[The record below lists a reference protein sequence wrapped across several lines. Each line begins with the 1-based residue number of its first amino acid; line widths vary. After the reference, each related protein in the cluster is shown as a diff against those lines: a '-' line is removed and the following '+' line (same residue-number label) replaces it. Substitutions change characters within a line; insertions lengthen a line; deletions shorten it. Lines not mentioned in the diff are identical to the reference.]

1 MKKLL
6 LALPLLLAVVMVGCK
21 KPQKDDPTK
30 IQSLTLRPEKATIA
44 EGGDISLTVIAQPAG
59 LKGEYTWASSDTTV
73 AAVDKDGNVY
83 GISAGTAYI
92 TVTEAGVSN
101 HQAAQSTRVMLCLP
115 ILWYSPKVS
124 M

>member
-73 AAVDKDGNVY
+73 AAVDKLV
-83 GISAGTAYI
+83 
-92 TVTEAGVSN
+92 
-101 HQAAQSTRVMLCLP
+101 LP
-115 ILWYSPKVS
+115 ISLLLKQVARRHRAKSG
-124 M
+124 